1 MQIDK
6 TTCLNGALWRSD
18 NLAGADAGCS
28 VVEKFLEE
36 HPHSG
41 WGLSIYNTLDG
52 STAEIECE
60 VENIPRIVSFVY
72 NLEHAYPMTFI
83 GENPAT
89 ESYVVGM
96 RCTRGCIEMP
106 AAYKDVDGEL
116 QRAYLL
122 AELAFPGNV
131 TTAGSGT
138 NRPAKIAEPV
148 SCVR

>member
-1 MQIDK
+1 M
-6 TTCLNGALWRSD
+6 
-18 NLAGADAGCS
+18 
-28 VVEKFLEE
+28 
-36 HPHSG
+36 
-41 WGLSIYNTLDG
+41 SIYNTLDG

-96 RCTRGCIEMP
+96 RCTRGRIEMP

-116 QRAYLL
+116 QKQFA
-122 AELAFPGNV
+122 
-131 TTAGSGT
+131 
-138 NRPAKIAEPV
+138 
-148 SCVR
+148 C